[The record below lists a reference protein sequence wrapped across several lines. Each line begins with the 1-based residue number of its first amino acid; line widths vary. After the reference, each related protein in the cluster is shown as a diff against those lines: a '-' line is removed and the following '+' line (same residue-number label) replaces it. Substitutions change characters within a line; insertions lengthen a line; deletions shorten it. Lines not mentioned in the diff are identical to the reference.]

1 MSFADDLRSVAD
13 FIDDHPAL
21 ANAIQPTARVNLP
34 LRTYSKGHVAAE
46 REMAGIVA
54 FLDGLDETPEPSG
67 IYGGSITLRRDFG
80 EHAAYLQ
87 CTADLIATTPA
98 PEPKPAVLLLDI
110 DAIRAWKPDGPE
122 VVVVSDRFA
131 GEQP

>member
-13 FIDDHPAL
+13 FLDDHPDL
-21 ANAIQPTARVNLP
+21 AAAIQPSARVNLP
-34 LRTYSKGHVAAE
+34 LRTYCTGAPYAE

-54 FLDGLDETPEPSG
+54 FLDGLDEMPEPSG
-67 IYGGSITLRRDFG
+67 IYGGSITLSRDFG

-122 VVVVSDRFA
+122 VVVVSDRFGSDA
-131 GEQP
+131 A